1 MTGLCIDRP
10 HPRMLLS
17 RAVCDGGLF
26 GHESMC
32 LSDPQTETR
41 PRDIFVRGSVS
52 LFHLFH

>member
-32 LSDPQTETR
+32 LLDPQTETS
-41 PRDIFVRGSVS
+41 PLV
-52 LFHLFH
+52 HLFH

>member
-32 LSDPQTETR
+32 LSD
-41 PRDIFVRGSVS
+41 
-52 LFHLFH
+52 LFHCFICFSDTSEVKLTGSKSRS